1 MIVLTVAPQIQP
13 RTKHTTIK
21 YHHFQSIAAN
31 GIVKIQH
38 VDTREQVADIFT
50 KPLDSGLFLHL
61 RYIINSW
68 QITGIS
74 CVRESEITYLIGYLG
89 RCFFPNG

>member
-38 VDTREQVADIFT
+38 VYTREHITDIFT
-50 KPLDSGLFLHL
+50 KPLDSKLFTYL
-61 RYIINSW
+61 RYK
-68 QITGIS
+68 
-74 CVRESEITYLIGYLG
+74 L
-89 RCFFPNG
+89 NGC